1 MRNKNIQFGEDGR
14 GKLLSGI
21 RKMAGAVKSTLGPMG
36 NTVLIESESH
46 TRGITVTKDGVTVA
60 KSIKL
65 SDAAEDLAVRIM
77 REASERTATQAGDGT
92 TTAIVLAEA
101 LIEAGT
107 LHLKDS
113 DINKTEVLREMV
125 QLTKDVVGRIRLQA
139 KDVTDSTLRSVAVIS
154 ANNDE
159 KIGSLIADAFI
170 EVGDSGIVTVEM
182 SQGSETTYSAT
193 NGIKVDRG
201 YATPLFVNHQKKDEC
216 ILEDVYVLVSD
227 AEITNILQ
235 IESILKPI
243 IQENKKLLIIAPCNA
258 NVTNTLAAN
267 VMKNGLKLCSIQ
279 PPSFGYKQHELMG
292 DIALSIGATYFSEK
306 TGDDLS
312 LISFSDLGVAS
323 KVIVGRSETIIIK
336 DDAHSKEIDERVE
349 QLRDALKLATNAG
362 DRKHIESRIASLC
375 GGIGVISVG
384 GATDTEQKELY
395 DRVDDA
401 VCAVKSAMEEGILA
415 GSGLTIFRLGL
426 EMVAVDEVFS
436 RLSRESKTARKILGN
451 AMQTPLMQICEN
463 AGKTEYFKDYI
474 QTSNKM
480 TASKRWGYG
489 YNVKTGE
496 YGNLIKMG
504 VIDPAKVTRCALE
517 NAVSVAVT
525 ILSTN
530 AIITFDESN
539 R

>member
-292 DIALSIGATYFSEK
+292 DIALSVGATYFSEK

-323 KVIVGRSETIIIK
+323 KVIVGRSDTIIIK
-336 DDAHSKEIDERVE
+336 DGAHSKEIDERVE
-349 QLRDALKLATNAG
+349 QLRDVLKLATSAG
-362 DRKHIESRIASLC
+362 DRKQIESRIASLC

-426 EMVAVDEVFS
+426 EMVAKNEVFS

>member
-1 MRNKNIQFGEDGR
+1 MRNKNIQFGDDGR

-36 NTVLIESESH
+36 NTVLIESEGH

-125 QLTKDVVGRIRLQA
+125 ELTKGAVERIKLQA

-201 YATPLFVNHQKKDEC
+201 YSTPLFVNHQKKDEC

-243 IQENKKLLIIAPCNA
+243 IQESKRLLIIAPCSA

-336 DDAHSKEIDERVE
+336 DDEHSKEIDERVE
-349 QLRDALKLATNAG
+349 QLRDALKLATSAG

-426 EMVAVDEVFS
+426 EMVAVNEVFS
-436 RLSRESKTARKILGN
+436 RLSMEAKTARRILGN

-463 AGKTEYFKDYI
+463 AGKTDYFKDYI

-480 TASKRWGYG
+480 TATKRWGYG